1 VSEIIMN
8 YNIPRFFD
16 VICENVFK
24 QMFSHAD
31 KQLEIIVIMFDFD
44 GGVCGSYPPS
54 VFFPKIIS

>member
-1 VSEIIMN
+1 
-8 YNIPRFFD
+8 
-16 VICENVFK
+16 
-24 QMFSHAD
+24 MFSHAD